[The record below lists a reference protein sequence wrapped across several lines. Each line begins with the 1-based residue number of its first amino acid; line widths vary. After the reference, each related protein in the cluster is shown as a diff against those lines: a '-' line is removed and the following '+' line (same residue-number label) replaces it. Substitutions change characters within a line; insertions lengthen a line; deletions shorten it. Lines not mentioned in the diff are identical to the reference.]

1 MRKLIILLMFLSFNV
16 LAEPVNINKA
26 NDKEIAAALDGVG
39 DKKAKEI
46 VKYREKMAHLKAL
59 MNSAM

>member
-1 MRKLIILLMFLSFNV
+1 MFLSFNV